1 MPEGK
6 WTPPEAGDAPEEVKK
21 ILKAAYAAF
30 RDKHPGENPATKTKG
45 AKIAWGAVHAA
56 GWSKNAEGKWA
67 KKKKE
72 MSEEIEIDAFKEG
85 DYPQGV
91 FGAKELSEIQETYD
105 PENYEAP
112 ILIGHLSDPSY
123 KGKSAIPAFG
133 WIGKV
138 KVVGDHLKLVA
149 SQFSDELKDFI
160 KKGLYKKVSAA
171 FYDPTDST
179 NPTPGKWHLHHL
191 AFLGG
196 VPPAVKGLEG
206 IQFAAVG
213 TPIEMAE
220 FQTEVTVDG
229 TAIDTAETLGTDDTL
244 TDIEESCATF
254 ISKVQDALTGNID
267 AETQK
272 SRCQLAA
279 SDLSNEIYSTL
290 NMHWMFIDKLENIEE
305 HQEAEMSE
313 KRKSFKQ
320 KLIDFTANLIN
331 KQKETDM
338 DAKLIK
344 EYQDRIDLLDA
355 QVKEFQEKERVASEA
370 KTTADTAAQEAEK
383 VAAQT
388 AKETEIKT
396 FCETAIKENRMTP
409 AMRERDEPIM
419 FELSKTN
426 IDALKSFQE
435 KYVKS
440 VVPLGEVDLTVQKPE
455 DVTAKAKKYAAA
467 HSKEKEFAGL
477 DADKATSRAIYLYST
492 GVIKL

>member
-1 MPEGK
+1 MPQIEGAPAELNKILEAAYSGALKKYPNNKAKASKIAYGAAKNAGWSKDSEGK
-6 WTPPEAGDAPEEVKK
+6 WT
-21 ILKAAYAAF
+21 KA
-30 RDKHPGENPATKTKG
+30 
-45 AKIAWGAVHAA
+45 
-56 GWSKNAEGKWA
+56 
-67 KKKKE
+67 KKE

-85 DYPQGV
+85 DYPQGK
-91 FGAKELSEIQETYD
+91 FTGKELAEIQETYN

-138 KVVGDHLKLVA
+138 RVVGDHLKLVA
-149 SQFSDELKDFI
+149 SQFSDELKEFI

-171 FYDPTDST
+171 FYDPSDAT

-196 VPPAVKGLEG
+196 TPPAVKGLEG

-213 TPIEMAE
+213 SPVEMAE
-220 FQTEVTVDG
+220 FEAGVTVDG
-229 TAIDTAETLGTDDTL
+229 TAIDAAEELGTEDTL
-244 TDIEESCATF
+244 TDIEECCATF
-254 ISKVQDALTGNID
+254 LAKLEETLTNDID
-267 AETQK
+267 GDTQK

-279 SDLSNEIYSTL
+279 SDLSNEIYSIL
-290 NMHWMFIDKLENIEE
+290 NMHWMFIEKLENIEE

-313 KRKSFKQ
+313 KKNWKQ
-320 KLIDFTANLIN
+320 RLINFTTNLIN

-344 EYQDRIDLLDA
+344 EYQDKIDALDA
-355 QVKEFQEKERVASEA
+355 QVKEFQEKERVVSEA
-370 KTTADTAAQEAEK
+370 KQAAETAAQEAEK

-426 IDALKSFQE
+426 LEALKSFQE

-455 DVTAKAKKYAAA
+455 DVMAKAKKYAAS

-477 DADKATSRAIYLYST
+477 DADKATARAIYLYST